1 MKQLILEKNEIYKKY
16 VNKNKEP
23 KIFEKAK
30 CLRNDQDSIIESNKK
45 ILLPLI
51 KKVGWS
57 NDQDEILLVNS
68 ENGFK

>member
-51 KKVGWS
+51 KKVG
-57 NDQDEILLVNS
+57 
-68 ENGFK
+68 

>member
-30 CLRNDQDSIIESNKK
+30 CLRNDLDSIIESNKK
-45 ILLPLI
+45 NTTPAYQKSWLI
-51 KKVGWS
+51 QWPGR
-57 NDQDEILLVNS
+57 NPIGQL
-68 ENGFK
+68 